1 MEITAPAT
9 SIPAEIGI
17 AAALLSEVFLV
28 SVTVV
33 VSTVWDPVMV
43 VVSVTVVVIVTTV

>member
-1 MEITAPAT
+1 MV
-9 SIPAEIGI
+9 
-17 AAALLSEVFLV
+17 AAAAVVFSEPFLV

-43 VVSVTVVVIVTTV
+43 VVSVIVVVVVTTV